1 MDRPAYLPRPAGLGR
16 RRLRSYHMGAAMK
29 AFICAHCGKESSR
42 RNSDVN
48 RAIRKNAPLFCG
60 KVCFGL
66 SRRQQK
72 TKAERVEEKRLY
84 DIQYREKNRKLLKAK
99 KAAYFQRTYDPA
111 QAAVKRKERMP
122 RHVEYCRRP
131 EYRAWKREY
140 DRQYRALRDYGEFS
154 DCFLLIQDI
163 RAECLSQQ
171 SDYEIRFAKGRVA
184 MTQQRKR
191 NYARSIRKE
200 PEIGPLGHIESRQ
213 GRQNGSLT
221 S

>member
-1 MDRPAYLPRPAGLGR
+1 MDRPAYLPRPAAVVC

-42 RNSDVN
+42 HNSDVN
-48 RAIRKNAPLFCG
+48 RAVRKNAPLFCG

-72 TKAERVEEKRLY
+72 TKADRVEEKRLY

-111 QAAVKRKERMP
+111 QAALERKLRMP

-131 EYRAWKREY
+131 AYRAWKRDY
-140 DRQYRALRDYGEFS
+140 DRQYRAVKEYGEFA
-154 DCFLLIQDI
+154 DCFLLVMDI
-163 RAECLSQQ
+163 RAECLSQM
-171 SDYEIRFAKGRVA
+171 SDYEIRLSKGTLNKA
-184 MTQQRKR
+184 TQRKR
-191 NYARSIRKE
+191 DYARSIRKE